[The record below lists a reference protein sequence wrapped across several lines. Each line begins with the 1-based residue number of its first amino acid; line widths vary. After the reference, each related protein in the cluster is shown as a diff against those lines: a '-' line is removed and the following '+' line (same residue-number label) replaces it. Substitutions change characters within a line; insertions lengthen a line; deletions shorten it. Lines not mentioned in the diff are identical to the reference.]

1 MKRTISLAGVVIF
14 LLMLTQFN
22 SCKKDEK
29 EPDVIASF
37 TAAVDTVNFK
47 MVTFTN
53 FSTNYSALL
62 WNFGDATPT
71 SAEVNPVHTYA
82 DYGVYTVVLVA
93 TSNDGTKTNTYTKD
107 ITLSDPDAELTKLAG
122 DVSKTWKLIRDVST
136 NRYPLEVGPPAH
148 DAIWWAFGLNE
159 DLAVRPCMLNDEWT
173 FQRDGVLVFDDKGD
187 YWAEGSIYPDGS
199 NNACFS
205 SSDPMLNKDGVDVS
219 AWKSGTHQFVFT
231 TTANPPTLQVIGTG
245 AYLGLQKVSTD
256 AEITVPQDQVT
267 YNVISLTDG
276 TTDTLIVQVDLGP
289 AGASTAYWRFVLVHY
304 DNPADEPPMPDPK
317 PAPGFTYAID
327 GYTVTFTNTSTLSDT
342 YLWDFGDGSA
352 TSTETNPVHTYA
364 GDGIYPVVLTAYNAN
379 GEKSTSQTITIT
391 TAVLTEEVLTAGTWR
406 LQLSGH
412 SIYCGPAMGSDGW
425 WTCPLANLDGTM
437 GGTADDWSCM
447 MDDEFIFST
456 GGGYEY
462 KTMGGSRNDGYMD
475 AANHGCWTDAQIAA
489 SPGAPFGSCNTHTFA
504 FTPASGS
511 DRAKI
516 VLTNGPNFAAF
527 IGFMKGF
534 YGGENLDGANPPNG
548 GFATNQYEVITYG
561 VLGGKEVMVVSVD
574 LTPDHNGGSSWSMT
588 LER

>member
-1 MKRTISLAGVVIF
+1 MKRTINLTGVVFF
-14 LLMLTQFN
+14 LLMLTQII
-22 SCKKDEK
+22 SCKKDEEK
-29 EPDVIASF
+29 PDVIASF
-37 TAAVDTVNFK
+37 TFQVDTIDFK
-47 MVTFTN
+47 KVTFTN
-53 FSTNYSALL
+53 LSSNFSTLS
-62 WNFGDATPT
+62 WNFGDAAT
-71 SAEVNPVHTYA
+71 SVEENPVHIYA
-82 DYGVYTVVLVA
+82 AYGLYTVTLTA
-93 TSNDGTKTNTYTKD
+93 TSTDGTKTNVYTKD

-199 NNACFS
+199 NNACFL
-205 SSDPMLNKDGVDVS
+205 SSDPMVNKDGVDVS
-219 AWKSGTHQFVFT
+219 AWKSGTHQFVYT
-231 TTANPPTLQVIGTG
+231 ATANPPKLQVIGTG

-256 AEITVPQDQVT
+256 AEIMVPQDQVT

-289 AGASTAYWRFVLVHY
+289 AGAPTAYWRFVLVHY
-304 DNPADEPPMPDPK
+304 DNPNDEPPMPDPK
-317 PAPGFTYAID
+317 PVPGFNYVLD
-327 GYTVTFTNTSTLSDT
+327 GYTATFTNTSTLADT
-342 YLWDFGDGSA
+342 YLWDFGDGA
-352 TSTETNPVHTYA
+352 TSVETNPVHTYA

-391 TAVLTEEVLTAGTWR
+391 TAVLTEAILTASPWR
-406 LQLSGH
+406 LQVSGH
-412 SIYCGPAMGSDGW
+412 SIYVGDGLGHDNW
-425 WTCPLANLDGTM
+425 WTCPLEFLDGTKV
-437 GGTADDWSCM
+437 GTPDDWSCM
-447 MDDEFIFST
+447 TDDDFIFSA

-462 KTMGGSRNDGYMD
+462 KTNGSSRNDGYMGTP
-475 AANHGCWTDAQIAA
+475 NGCWSDAEIAA

-504 FTPASGS
+504 FTPAAGT
-511 DRAKI
+511 DNAKI

-527 IGFMKGF
+527 IGFMKGY

-574 LTPDHNGGSSWSMT
+574 LTPDHNGGSAWTMT